1 MVEVWQEVTERHL
14 PSRLER
20 RDGKHVHAVGSPVRR
35 ARKTY
40 DYCERLRR
48 VPAFCGNVAADVE
61 EVLGL
66 WDREIDF
73 ELPFPCRV
81 INLKSGMEE
90 HVSGNKFRIVVKQ
103 GETCW
108 FRFVSRF

>member
-1 MVEVWQEVTERHL
+1 MH
-14 PSRLER
+14 
-20 RDGKHVHAVGSPVRR
+20 
-35 ARKTY
+35 
-40 DYCERLRR
+40 
-48 VPAFCGNVAADVE
+48 
-61 EVLGL
+61 GL
-66 WDREIDF
+66 WDCEIDF